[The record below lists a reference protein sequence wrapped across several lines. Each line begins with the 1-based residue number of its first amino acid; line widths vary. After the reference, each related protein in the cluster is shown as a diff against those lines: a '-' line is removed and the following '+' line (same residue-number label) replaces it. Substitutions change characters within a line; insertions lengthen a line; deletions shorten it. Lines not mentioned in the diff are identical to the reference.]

1 MNYNIQQIKRK
12 YSKSDVHEFS
22 DYHQFMDASVE
33 LMKQTIELLWILIGI
48 GYCDENGEPK
58 KISKEEAVVA
68 GNINRYIKLN
78 TSFLQ
83 NICEGKIEIAS
94 ILSRCIGETYI
105 NTKYL
110 MSNSEERV
118 IKNYIK
124 YSLITEKALWNT
136 IRENIEKRGGNTEH
150 IEMRMNNS
158 IERSFDKSDFE
169 LGEVSRSSK
178 WKSISKRANEVA
190 GDEFYS
196 IFYGIGSHSI
206 HGNWQDILTYH
217 LKSSDDGFILNLNWN
232 GSQPQLIDATVLMNL
247 DLVESVAEELKKT
260 EIIKIKEE
268 LIDYQIDLIEAHEKY
283 LRKN

>member
-1 MNYNIQQIKRK
+1 MSQNIQQIKRK
-12 YSKSDVHEFS
+12 YSKSDVNEFS

-33 LMKQTIELLWILIGI
+33 LLKQTIELLWILIGV
-48 GYCDENGEPK
+48 GYCDDNGEPK
-58 KISKEEAVVA
+58 IISKEEAVVA

-94 ILSRCIGETYI
+94 ILSRCVGETYV
-105 NTKYL
+105 NAKYL
-110 MSNSEERV
+110 LSNSEERV

-136 IRENIEKRGGNTEH
+136 IRENIENRGGDTEH

-158 IERSFDKSDFE
+158 IQRSFDKSDFE
-169 LGEVSRSSK
+169 LDEVSRSSK

-196 IFYGIGSHSI
+196 VFYGIGSHSI

-217 LKSSDDGFILNLNWN
+217 LKSSDDGFILNLQWN
-232 GSQPQLIDATVLMNL
+232 GPQPQLIDATVLMNL
-247 DLVESVAEELKKT
+247 DLVESLAEEFKKP
-260 EIIKIKEE
+260 EIIEIKEE

-283 LRKN
+283 LKKE

>member
-1 MNYNIQQIKRK
+1 MSYNIQQIKRK
-12 YSKSDVHEFS
+12 YSKSDVQDFS
-22 DYHQFMDASVE
+22 EYHQFMDASVE
-33 LMKQTIELLWILIGI
+33 LLKQTIELLWIFIWI
-48 GYCDENGEPK
+48 GYCDENREPK
-58 KISKEEAVVA
+58 LISKEEAVVA

-94 ILSRCIGETYI
+94 ILSRCVGETFV

-110 MSNSEERV
+110 LSNSEERV
-118 IKNYIK
+118 INNYIK
-124 YSLITEKALWNT
+124 HSLITEKALWNT
-136 IRENIEKRGGNTEH
+136 ILENIETRGGNTKH

-158 IERSFDKSDFE
+158 IEKSFDKSDFE
-169 LGEVSRSSK
+169 LNEVSRSSK

-196 IFYGIGSHSI
+196 IFYGMGSHSI

-217 LKSSDDGFILNLNWN
+217 LKGSDDGFILNLNWN
-232 GSQPQLIDATVLMNL
+232 GPQPQLVDATVLMNL
-247 DLVESVAEELKKT
+247 DLVESLAKKFKKP

-283 LRKN
+283 LRKD

>member
-1 MNYNIQQIKRK
+1 MDYNIQQIKRK

-33 LMKQTIELLWILIGI
+33 LLKQTIELLWILIGI
-48 GYCDENGEPK
+48 GYCDENGKPK
-58 KISKEEAVVA
+58 KISREEAVVA

-94 ILSRCIGETYI
+94 ILSRCIGETYV
-105 NTKYL
+105 NAKYL
-110 MSNSEERV
+110 LSNSEERV
-118 IKNYIK
+118 IRNYIK

-150 IEMRMNNS
+150 IEKRMNNS
-158 IERSFDKSDFE
+158 IERSFDDSDFE
-169 LGEVSRSSK
+169 LDEVSRSSK
-178 WKSISKRANEVA
+178 WKNISKRANEVA

-217 LKSSDDGFILNLNWN
+217 LKGSDDGFILNLNWN
-232 GSQPQLIDATVLMNL
+232 GPQPQLVDATVLMNL
-247 DLVESVAEELKKT
+247 DLVESLAEEFKKP

-268 LIDYQIDLIEAHEKY
+268 LIDYQVDLVEAHENY
-283 LRKN
+283 LRKD